1 MNYAL
6 KLSLKNLFR
15 HKLRTAV
22 TIAAVA
28 VAVTVV
34 VFARGWVNG
43 IIEGFSEAY
52 THYSI
57 GHIRI
62 IDREYRARERLL
74 TLLHPVDG
82 FEGEGAGP
90 MITELEKMQGVE
102 HVLPRIKFGAMA
114 ATEDELV
121 DMAGWAV
128 DAEKEK
134 SFTRIE
140 TKITEG
146 RMPSAGER
154 KVLMGGKLLKRLGIG
169 VGEKITIV
177 YSTAYGSLGGTTFE
191 VSGRIESGLKMLN
204 EKVFYLPI
212 DVARELLYMEDQATE
227 IIIGLSSMEKAR
239 EVMPEVE
246 AFLEEQ
252 GGSGRYKPIPWYN
265 SGTLVESISLMRYVY
280 GFIYLFLVL
289 LACFVIANTMIM
301 IVSER
306 KKEIGM
312 MGALGMEKKSI
323 LRIFLLEGVI
333 KGAAGSFAGALLG
346 GALTLHLSSAG
357 IDLGD
362 ALAEMSQEVFYSQVI
377 YPVFSVSNMIF
388 GFLLGVI
395 LVALAGYL
403 PARKAAGLKPTE
415 ALREG

>member
-6 KLSLKNLFR
+6 KLSIKNLFR

-22 TIAAVA
+22 TIAAVV

-52 THYSI
+52 SHYSI

-62 IDREYRARERLL
+62 IDREYRPRERLL
-74 TLLHPVDG
+74 TLLHPV
-82 FEGEGAGP
+82 EGLERESIESMIAG
-90 MITELEKMQGVE
+90 LEKIRGVE
-102 HVLPRIKFGAMA
+102 NVLPRLKFGAMA
-114 ATEDELV
+114 ATDDELV
-121 DMAGWAV
+121 DMAGWGV
-128 DAEKEK
+128 DTEKEK

-140 TKITEG
+140 TMIAEG
-146 RMPSAGER
+146 RMPCEGER
-154 KVLMGGKLLKRLGIG
+154 KVLMGGELLKRLGIDI
-169 VGEKITIV
+169 GERVTIV

-191 VSGRIESGLKMLN
+191 VSGSIESGLKMLN

-212 DVARELLYMEDQATE
+212 DVARELLYMEGQATE
-227 IIIGLSSMEKAR
+227 IILGLSSMEKAR

-246 AFLEEQ
+246 TFLEKN
-252 GGSGRYKPIPWYN
+252 GAGGRYMAIPWYD
-265 SGTLVESISLMRYVY
+265 SGTLVESISMMRYVY

-312 MGALGMEKKSI
+312 MGALGMEKKRI
-323 LRIFLLEGVI
+323 LRVFLLEGVI
-333 KGAAGSFAGALLG
+333 KGAIGSFAGALLG
-346 GALTLHLSSAG
+346 GALTLHLSVRG

-388 GFLLGVI
+388 VFLLGVI
-395 LVALAGYL
+395 LVAIAGYL
-403 PARKAAGLKPTE
+403 PARKAASLKPTD